1 MWCQGATAWMDLA
14 AKAQEV
20 IVKWNRDEEKEWR
33 EEPRERRL
41 LGNNL
46 PPTTILI
53 SYGSYH
59 LHVWPCSVSHNGSVQ
74 EWVPN
79 PSIFPWDFK
88 LWKRTYHLLEA
99 GPCGRSQYVVRSN
112 KVGAQKSSQD
122 KIVSAGLEYL
132 SCSCNQLYPCPSL
145 AYLFNLSSYFMSQFL
160 SISKTS

>member
-1 MWCQGATAWMDLA
+1 MWCQGAPAWMDLA

-20 IVKWNRDEEKEWR
+20 IVKRNRDEEKEWR
-33 EEPRERRL
+33 EGDFWEIIYPLPQSWFLMEATIFMCGHALSAIRDQFRNGCPTHQSF
-41 LGNNL
+41 LG
-46 PPTTILI
+46 IL
-53 SYGSYH
+53 
-59 LHVWPCSVSHNGSVQ
+59 
-74 EWVPN
+74 
-79 PSIFPWDFK
+79 K

-112 KVGAQKSSQD
+112 KVGTQKSSQD